1 VLPLRR
7 RRPLESVHI
16 MCAKRQRRCAV
27 LLALRE
33 EPLQE
38 WIVAETYSDVCRAW
52 GASKGALPC
61 TATAGGTSPSWRRP
75 PGAGPDG
82 QESKGA
88 ARAKRAD
95 KLNITH

>member
-52 GASKGALPC
+52 GRLGGRTTLHRYGRGHFSELAKAS
-61 TATAGGTSPSWRRP
+61 RRR
-75 PGAGPDG
+75 
-82 QESKGA
+82 S
-88 ARAKRAD
+88 
-95 KLNITH
+95 